1 MINFEEILNQKVN
14 GVFATIGENGPQTR
28 IFQCLWAENNKV
40 FFCTG
45 GQKDVYK
52 QLVSNPSVSYCVEN
66 KFSPVLSVNGKV
78 SFVEELEY
86 KERAFEVLPMLK
98 NLYQEPTNPNFK
110 VFYIDI
116 KQVKTFSYAEGP
128 KEYKL

>member
-1 MINFEEILNQKVN
+1 MINYEEILNQKVT
-14 GVFATIGENGPQTR
+14 GVLATVDENEAQTR
-28 IFQCLWAENNKV
+28 IFQTLWVENNRV
-40 FFCTG
+40 YFCTG
-45 GQKDVYK
+45 AQKDVYK
-52 QLVSNPSVSYCVEN
+52 QLTSNPNASYCVEN
-66 KFSPVLSVNGKV
+66 KFSPVLSVNGKA

-128 KEYKL
+128 KEYNL